1 MTDESGQILD
11 DLLIRWHHA
20 CKHYRHTRGFNSR
33 APGTDGYRPSRQ
45 YDDTN
50 GALDHHLE
58 ASQVEAV
65 DFEVSQLQEPYRSAI
80 HANARNLSSGSTVWS
95 SPRIPSDPAER
106 TALIWAARYML
117 INRLQSAGVM

>member
-20 CKHYRHTRGFNSR
+20 CTHYRHTRGFNSR

-65 DFEVSQLQEPYRSAI
+65 EFEVSQRPEPHRSAI
-80 HANARNLSSGSTVWS
+80 HTNARNLSTGSAVWS
-95 SPRIPSDPAER
+95 SPRLPADLAER
-106 TALIWAARYML
+106 AVLIWAARDML
-117 INRLQSAGVM
+117 INRLRSAGVM